1 MENKLI
7 VGGDLSQ
14 RKKLILRSV
23 IESHITTGEPI
34 GSKYLMTK
42 SDIPY
47 SSATIRNEMA
57 ELEDMGYLEQPHTSA
72 GRVPTSLGYRFYVD
86 ALMESYKLTAT
97 EIVSLNNIIKNKM
110 GELDS
115 ILKSASKLI
124 ASMTNYTTVAVK
136 APHTD
141 ALTVSQFSYMLL
153 EPTAFLL
160 VMRMSDGNVETRHIR
175 TEIPVDEEMLSKLS
189 DVLGDNFCGVTS
201 NAITLPMIMKAETEM
216 GSAGTII
223 ALAIKALYDTIGKP
237 DEADINFEGINRLLE
252 YPEFSDVE
260 QMKKVEG
267 VQVYYRGIDPTPIR
281 DFVMTGFNTATRIGN
296 AIVLPGD
303 IVFGAGGGVLFIP
316 AHLVAE
322 VVDGASKTQVKDL
335 FGFEMIAQNKFTTA
349 QIDKNTW
356 TKDMLDLL
364 MDFIEKDE
372 RAKEYRGLDW
382 SVEYDLAIHGDPNDT
397 QTAL

>member
-160 VMRMSDGNVETRHIR
+160 VIR
-175 TEIPVDEEMLSKLS
+175 
-189 DVLGDNFCGVTS
+189 
-201 NAITLPMIMKAETEM
+201 
-216 GSAGTII
+216 
-223 ALAIKALYDTIGKP
+223 
-237 DEADINFEGINRLLE
+237 
-252 YPEFSDVE
+252 
-260 QMKKVEG
+260 
-267 VQVYYRGIDPTPIR
+267 
-281 DFVMTGFNTATRIGN
+281 
-296 AIVLPGD
+296 
-303 IVFGAGGGVLFIP
+303 
-316 AHLVAE
+316 
-322 VVDGASKTQVKDL
+322 
-335 FGFEMIAQNKFTTA
+335 
-349 QIDKNTW
+349 
-356 TKDMLDLL
+356 
-364 MDFIEKDE
+364 
-372 RAKEYRGLDW
+372 
-382 SVEYDLAIHGDPNDT
+382 
-397 QTAL
+397 